1 MLHTKETR
9 ISFGHLGLWLMCSF
23 TFLPGYRVQA
33 GCGFA
38 LGIACKQALWGALV
52 VGWGK
57 RKESFQQ
64 GLWNLNST
72 SNSHVAPCWLSCQ
85 FSANPREAE
94 MSATLLYNCFLK
106 PPFTTQ
112 FFTPFSLG
120 LIVFFGLAIILS
132 VPSTYHF
139 PFSDHFINSHNFS
152 SWLCIDIVR
161 RKLMLITLGTWK
173 VE

>member
-1 MLHTKETR
+1 MVWKGGEESGIVWSVFEDQYSLRRKEVIKT
-9 ISFGHLGLWLMCSF
+9 SWLACN
-23 TFLPGYRVQA
+23 QA
-33 GCGFA
+33 H
-38 LGIACKQALWGALV
+38 QNALV
-52 VGWGK
+52 AGLEEEG
-57 RKESFQQ
+57 EIATTD
-64 GLWNLNST
+64 LWNLNPT

-94 MSATLLYNCFLK
+94 MSTTLLYNCFLK

-152 SWLCIDIVR
+152 SRLCSDIVR